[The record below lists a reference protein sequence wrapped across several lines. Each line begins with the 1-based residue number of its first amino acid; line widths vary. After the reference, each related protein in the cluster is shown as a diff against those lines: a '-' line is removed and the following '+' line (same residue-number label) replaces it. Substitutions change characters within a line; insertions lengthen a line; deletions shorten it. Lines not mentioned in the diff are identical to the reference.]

1 MAKESLLNN
10 ANLDKK
16 YDNTLINDDYKL
28 QSLPAT
34 SLRIKGHTHSKILA
48 LKKHKLEE
56 SYNDL
61 LDSILD
67 EYISNLSNKDK
78 QEVDTL
84 IDQENNY
91 KIKKEEARK
100 SKN

>member
-1 MAKESLLNN
+1 MDNFSTEKN
-10 ANLDKK
+10 
-16 YDNTLINDDYKL
+16 YDNTLINDDLKINN
-28 QSLPAT
+28 LPAT

-67 EYISNLSNKDK
+67 EYISNLNNKDK

>member
-10 ANLDKK
+10 VNIDKK
-16 YDNTLINDDYKL
+16 YDNTLINDDYKI

-48 LKKHKLEE
+48 LKKYKLEE

-100 SKN
+100 SKK

>member
-16 YDNTLINDDYKL
+16 YDNTLINDDYKI
-28 QSLPAT
+28 QNLPAT

-78 QEVDTL
+78 QEIDTL

-91 KIKKEEARK
+91 KIKKEEARN
-100 SKN
+100 SKK